1 MLECGQ
7 VQEKKVKKIS
17 EMNMDHSQVAGNGGI
32 AGSSAST
39 GQEVRL
45 PNGRCSDRLYNY
57 PSSDFVFPPGGIP
70 SLRLPVVVVLSLVYW
85 LLFYYCFIIIKDS
98 AFLKRIWSQC
108 PSIIML
114 LSLPESELLRCI
126 CYHQLVL

>member
-17 EMNMDHSQVAGNGGI
+17 DMNMDHSQVAGNGGI

-45 PNGRCSDRLYNY
+45 PNGRCSDRPYNY

-85 LLFYYCFIIIKDS
+85 LL
-98 AFLKRIWSQC
+98 
-108 PSIIML
+108 L
-114 LSLPESELLRCI
+114 LLLLRI
-126 CYHQLVL
+126 VLF